1 MTIADAFLTLMNP
14 STLLLI
20 SLATVFGA
28 LIGALPGFS
37 SVMAISL
44 LLPVVYPM
52 EPLLGLLILGSI
64 YMGAMYGDAN
74 SAILLNIPGTASALP
89 TTFDGFP
96 MTQQGRAREAL
107 LAALFGSVFGGV
119 IGVVVLIL
127 TFGTLAEISLR
138 FGPQE
143 YFWLAVLG
151 LTTIASLSEGNMLKG
166 LIGGGLGVSI
176 SMIGIDP
183 YWGAPRFTFGQPGL
197 IAGVEL
203 IPALLGIFCISQ
215 VFASLASNDGERHT
229 PEIGPQKAV
238 LGLVLKTMVLRWSVL
253 LRSSAIGVF
262 IGMLPGA
269 GGPIAS
275 TVSYNET
282 KRWDKNPS
290 SFGKGRIE
298 GVFAS
303 ETANNAMVGG
313 SLIPMMALGIPGNV
327 NAAVILGALLAF
339 GMQPGMNLVT
349 DSSGVAMS
357 FMIGLL
363 LSSILLAP
371 LGYFVIIRVSTL
383 ILKVPRTFL
392 APTILIFATVGAY
405 SVTNSM
411 YGVAIMVALGIVGYA
426 LRLIGIGAASIG
438 LGLILGPIAEREFT
452 SSVLIAQ
459 AQNDYWTL
467 VVRPIS
473 GVLIALSILTLLS
486 PFLLGLKDRR
496 RSRGEVDTDARVDK
510 GEQN

>member
-1 MTIADAFLTLMNP
+1 MTAVDAFVVLMDPLTL
-14 STLLLI
+14 TLI
-20 SLATVFGA
+20 ALATIFGA
-28 LIGALPGFS
+28 VIGALPGFS

-52 EPLLGLLILGSI
+52 EPLVGLLILGSI

-74 SAILLNIPGTASALP
+74 AAILLNIPGTSSALP

-107 LAALFGSVFGGV
+107 LAALFGSVFGGITGV
-119 IGVVVLIL
+119 IVLIL

-151 LTTIASLSEGNMLKG
+151 LTTIASLSDGNMIKG
-166 LIGGGLGVSI
+166 LIGGGLGVCV

-183 YWGAPRFTFGQPGL
+183 YWGTPRFTFDQPGL
-197 IAGVEL
+197 IAGVNL
-203 IPALLGIFCISQ
+203 IPALLGIFCVAQ
-215 VFASLASNDGERHT
+215 VFSSLASGRGDRRT

-238 LGLVLKTMVLRWSVL
+238 LGAVLKTMLLRWVVL
-253 LRSSAIGVF
+253 LRSSAIGLFV
-262 IGMLPGA
+262 GMLPGA

-282 KRWDKNPS
+282 RRWDKDPS

-339 GMQPGMNLVT
+339 GMQPGMNLVS
-349 DSSGVAMS
+349 DSSGIAMS

-363 LSSILLAP
+363 ISSILLAP
-371 LGYFVIIRVSTL
+371 LGYFLIIRVSTL

-411 YGVAIMVALGIVGYA
+411 YGVGIMATLGIVGYG
-426 LRLIGIGAASIG
+426 LRLIGLGAAPIG
-438 LGLILGPIAEREFT
+438 LGMILGPIAEREFT
-452 SSVLIAQ
+452 SSILIAQ
-459 AQNDYWTL
+459 AQNDYSTL
-467 VVRPIS
+467 VMRPIS
-473 GVLIALSILTLLS
+473 GILIALSLLTLAS
-486 PFLLGLKDRR
+486 PFLLGFKDKSHLK
-496 RSRGEVDTDARVDK
+496 K
-510 GEQN
+510 QNKNGAAAEDE

>member
-1 MTIADAFLTLMNP
+1 MTIAEAFVTIMDP
-14 STLLLI
+14 STLVLI
-20 SLATVFGA
+20 SLATIFGA
-28 LIGALPGFS
+28 IIGALPGFS

-74 SAILLNIPGTASALP
+74 SAILLNIPGTASSLP
-89 TTFDGFP
+89 TTFDGYP

-107 LAALFGSVFGGV
+107 LAALSGSVFGGIV
-119 IGVVVLIL
+119 GVVVLIL
-127 TFGTLAEISLR
+127 TFGTLAQLSLR

-151 LTTIASLSEGNMLKG
+151 LTTIASLSEGNMVKG
-166 LIGGGLGVSI
+166 LIGGGLGVCI

-183 YWGAPRFTFGQPGL
+183 YWGAPRFTFDQPGL
-197 IAGVEL
+197 IAGINL
-203 IPALLGIFCISQ
+203 IPALLGIFCVAQ
-215 VFASLASNDGERHT
+215 VFSSLASNSGERHT
-229 PEIGPQKAV
+229 PEIGPLKAV
-238 LGLVLKTMVLRWSVL
+238 LGTVLKTMVLRWVVL
-253 LRSSAIGVF
+253 VRSSAIGVF

-282 KRWDKNPS
+282 RRWDKNPS
-290 SFGKGRIE
+290 SFGKGRVE

-327 NAAVILGALLAF
+327 NAAVILGALLSF
-339 GMQPGMNLVT
+339 GMQPGMNLVS

-363 LSSILLAP
+363 ASSILLAP

-383 ILKVPRTFL
+383 ILKIPRTYL

-411 YGVAIMVALGIVGYA
+411 YGVGIMATLGIVGYA
-426 LRLIGIGAASIG
+426 LRMIGLEAAPIG
-438 LGLILGPIAEREFT
+438 LGMILGPIAEREFT
-452 SSVLIAQ
+452 SSLLIAE
-459 AQNDYWTL
+459 AQNDYATL
-467 VVRPIS
+467 VMRPIS

-486 PFLLGLKDRR
+486 PLLLGLMDKR
-496 RSRGEVDTDARVDK
+496 RSQKKDANDVHGAEGEK
-510 GEQN
+510 N